1 MQIHDF
7 YEGERILKILVS
19 SWAEGGGVVSRRLDK
34 EITLM
39 GRGCGQLTW
48 TCEMLKQIQMLST
61 PLGKKLTPHC
71 RTGLSQFQTS

>member
-7 YEGERILKILVS
+7 HEGERILKILVS
-19 SWAEGGGVVSRRLDK
+19 SWAAGGVVGRRLDK

-48 TCEMLKQIQMLST
+48 TCERLKQIQMLGT

-71 RTGLSQFQTS
+71 RTGLSQCQTS